1 MSFRDYLHEK
11 AAESRHN
18 EMLAYLVFLAGA
30 VFYVGGVLETLSL
43 RQAPNWFLFV
53 PYQTSPIEGAILGL
67 ALVISG
73 ICLVTVGIAAGI
85 GFAHSRGWYMGELQ
99 NANSV
104 EEGKLGE
111 KMGKPRRAKK
121 IGKA

>member
-1 MSFRDYLHEK
+1 MSLIDYLHEK

-18 EMLAYLVFLAGA
+18 ETLAYLVFLAGA

-43 RQAPNWFLFV
+43 SVTPQWFLFV

-73 ICLVTVGIAAGI
+73 ISFVTVGIIAGI
-85 GFAHSRGWYMGELQ
+85 SFAHSRSWYMGELHS
-99 NANSV
+99 ANSADV
-104 EEGKLGE
+104 NKLIE
-111 KMGKPRRAKK
+111 KLDKPRRAKK
-121 IGKA
+121 AVKA